1 MTIGLVPFV
10 LEVLGQSI
18 RPLKPRYLHEIQTN
32 NMCIGD
38 LVLVQGSLEFSLE
51 VDGQVT
57 NFCAIKDINLEWLLL
72 VPAYDKVICIALQE
86 LRLRI
91 W

>member
-1 MTIGLVPFV
+1 
-10 LEVLGQSI
+10 
-18 RPLKPRYLHEIQTN
+18 
-32 NMCIGD
+32 MCIGD

-57 NFCAIKDINLEWLLL
+57 NLCAIKDIHLEWLLL
-72 VPAYDKVICIALQE
+72 VPAYDKVVRIALQE